1 MRSRFVP
8 PAFLVVV
15 LLWVYGSTLAPGL
28 TWSHG
33 GADGGDLITAT
44 ATGGVPHPT
53 GYPLYLLLAGMFQ
66 RLPIGPLAFRTNLLS
81 AFAMT
86 GAALLVYFLVEKYFS
101 SASRLAA
108 ACSGLAAAFSF
119 ALAPLVWS
127 QALITEVYAL
137 HALFVAALLLLCS
150 GTVPKSSENKLDYA
164 TGLACG
170 LAIGNHLTAVFLF
183 PLALFWKQ
191 DWKTFWRRAA
201 SLALGLSSYL
211 ILPLRAAGHAPVNW
225 GGATSW
231 NGFAWLV
238 SGRLYQD
245 EVLALTL
252 PGFLGRMQTLASL
265 LLGQFG
271 AAGLIFAF
279 LGAALF
285 FTRSRFHANL
295 VWLAAGVS
303 IFSLL
308 YAARDWQVYL
318 IPAVLCMAVWIGIA
332 LGNLMQ
338 RWPHRQFWLVGLFF
352 LWLAFS
358 AAQTWPSVDLSRDLQ
373 AEQFGASIL
382 AQTPQDAMLFVTGD
396 EAVFT
401 LWYFH
406 FALGERPDVAVV
418 AADLLHFDWYQRT
431 LRAADP
437 TLVVPGPLPFV
448 ESVRQANPSRPACY
462 IAFPQETPIACL
474 DASR

>member
-1 MRSRFVP
+1 
-8 PAFLVVV
+8 
-15 LLWVYGSTLAPGL
+15 
-28 TWSHG
+28 
-33 GADGGDLITAT
+33 
-44 ATGGVPHPT
+44 
-53 GYPLYLLLAGMFQ
+53 
-66 RLPIGPLAFRTNLLS
+66 
-81 AFAMT
+81 
-86 GAALLVYFLVEKYFS
+86 
-101 SASRLAA
+101 
-108 ACSGLAAAFSF
+108 
-119 ALAPLVWS
+119 
-127 QALITEVYAL
+127 L

-150 GTVPKSSENKLDYA
+150 GTVPNPSENKLDYA

-170 LAIGNHLTAVFLF
+170 LAIGNHLTAVFLL
-183 PLALFWKQ
+183 PLALFWKR
-191 DWKTFWRRAA
+191 DWKTLWRRAA

-231 NGFAWLV
+231 NGFIWLV

-245 EVLALTL
+245 DVLALTL
-252 PGFLGRMQTLASL
+252 PGFLERIQMLAAL
-265 LLGQFG
+265 LLKQFG

-295 VWLAAGVS
+295 VWSATGVS

-318 IPAVLCMAVWIGIA
+318 IPAVLCLAVWVGIA
-332 LGNLMQ
+332 LGNLMR
-338 RWPHRQFWLVGLFF
+338 RWPRRQFWLAGLFF

-396 EAVFT
+396 GISILPWENVPMSQWSPPTCFT
-401 LWYFH
+401 STGTSERCGRRTQPWSCRARCPLWR
-406 FALGERPDVAVV
+406 ACGRPTRPVRPVISPFRKRRR
-418 AADLLHFDWYQRT
+418 LHASMQRVKS
-431 LRAADP
+431 RATP
-437 TLVVPGPLPFV
+437 
-448 ESVRQANPSRPACY
+448 SVRFRN
-462 IAFPQETPIACL
+462 
-474 DASR
+474 